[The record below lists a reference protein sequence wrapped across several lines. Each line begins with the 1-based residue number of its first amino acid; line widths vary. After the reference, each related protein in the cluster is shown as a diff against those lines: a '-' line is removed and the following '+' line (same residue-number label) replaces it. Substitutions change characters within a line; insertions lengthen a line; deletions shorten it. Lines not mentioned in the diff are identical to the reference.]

1 MDTQFI
7 LTDDTL
13 NAIKVVLSDARIRP
27 YILAANNDLG
37 KAIRIYEINI
47 QLCEALYPSL
57 HTVEVALRN
66 AIDKSLSYT
75 YEKDWLWNQKLRFNS
90 QEKNLIQKSTD
101 DIKYEITQKYK
112 DNSRPQKIIKSELN
126 NITIKNKVI
135 AELNFGFWKA
145 LIVEKY
151 YQPSIF
157 NRCSRHI
164 FHYAETQERNVTV
177 VRDLIPKINSF
188 RNRVFH
194 HEPIWND
201 KELYCKYQEV
211 YRLIKWICPTTANW
225 IKCSDRFIEVYN
237 NATQS
242 IKELK
247 K

>member
-13 NAIKVVLSDARIRP
+13 NAIKVVLSDARIKP

-75 YEKDWLWNQKLRFNS
+75 YEKDWLWNQKLRFDS

-101 DIKYEITQKYK
+101 DIKYDIKQKYK
-112 DNSRPQKIIKSELN
+112 DNSRLQQNIKSELN
-126 NITIKNKVI
+126 NSAIKDKVI

-151 YQPSIF
+151 YQTSIF
-157 NRCSRHI
+157 NRCSKHI
-164 FHYAETQERNVTV
+164 FRHAQGNERDVKF
-177 VRDLIPKINSF
+177 VRDIIPKTNLF

-201 KELYCKYQEV
+201 RELLSKYKEV
-211 YRLIKWICPTTANW
+211 YRLINWICPKTATW
-225 IKCSDRFIEVYN
+225 INCSDRFMEVYK
-237 NATQS
+237 NATES
-242 IKELK
+242 IKEIK